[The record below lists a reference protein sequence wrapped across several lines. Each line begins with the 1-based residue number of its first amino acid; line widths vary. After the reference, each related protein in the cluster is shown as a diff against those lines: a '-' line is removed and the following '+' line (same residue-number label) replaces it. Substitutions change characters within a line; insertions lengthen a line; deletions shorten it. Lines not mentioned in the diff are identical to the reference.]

1 MSEQEAEHRFPCVE
15 CGSDLRYSP
24 DNGRLKCDHCGAE
37 AALEPLLTLEDAREE
52 LSYLAAIEADIP
64 ESEIE
69 VTRVV
74 ACESCG
80 AQVELNGGDHAAE
93 CPFCASPVVVGTGT
107 HRHLKPRAV
116 LPFKWSESKARDA
129 VGHWLGR
136 LWFAPNGLKEYARKG
151 RRLQGIYVPYWTYDS
166 DTTSQYSGER
176 GDHYYVTVTVNG
188 KSQRQRRTRWSHR
201 NGTVARDFDDVLVLA
216 SHSLPKRFT
225 DNLSPWDLQAL
236 EPYAPAWLAGFRA
249 EAYSVELPE
258 GFNEARDI
266 MDGIIRG
273 DVRRDIGGDV
283 QRIHALDTTH
293 SDVTFKHI
301 LLPIWMA
308 AYKYRG
314 KSFRFVVNGL
324 TGKVQGER
332 PYSAW
337 KIALAVVAGVIVAAG
352 AAYIY
357 GQTQQ

>member
-1 MSEQEAEHRFPCVE
+1 MSEQEAEHRFPCPE
-15 CGSDLRYSP
+15 CGSDLRYNP
-24 DNGRLKCDHCGAE
+24 DHGQLKCDHCGAE
-37 AALEPLLTLEDAREE
+37 ALLEPLLSHDEARKE
-52 LSYLAAIEADIP
+52 LSYLAAISADIP

-74 ACESCG
+74 SCESCG
-80 AQVELNGGDHAAE
+80 AQVEFNGGDHAAE
-93 CPFCASPVVVGTGT
+93 CPFCATPVVVGTGT

-116 LPFKWSESKARDA
+116 VPFASSENKARDA
-129 VGHWLGR
+129 VGRWLGR

-166 DTTSQYSGER
+166 DSTSHYSGER

-188 KSQRQRRTRWSHR
+188 KTKQERRTRWSR
-201 NGTVARDFDDVLVLA
+201 RSGTVARMFDDVLVLA
-216 SHSLPKRFT
+216 SHSLPKRYT
-225 DNLSPWDLQAL
+225 DNLAPWDLRAL

-249 EAYSVELPE
+249 EAYSVELKE
-258 GFNEARDI
+258 GFDEAQDI

-283 QRIHALDTTH
+283 QRIHSLDTTH
-293 SDVTFKHI
+293 RDVTFKHI
-301 LLPIWMA
+301 LLPVWMA

-314 KSFRFVVNGL
+314 KSYRYVVNGF

-332 PYSAW
+332 PYSKW
-337 KIALAVVAGVIVAAG
+337 KIAFAVVVGLIVAAI
-352 AAYIY
+352 AAYVFN
-357 GQTQQ
+357 QNQ